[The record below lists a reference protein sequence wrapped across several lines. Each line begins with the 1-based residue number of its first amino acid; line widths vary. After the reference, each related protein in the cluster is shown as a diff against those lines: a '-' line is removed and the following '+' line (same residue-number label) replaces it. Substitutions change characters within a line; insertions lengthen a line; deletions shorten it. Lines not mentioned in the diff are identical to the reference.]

1 MHDHIDM
8 YAPCPCGSGKKYKF
22 CCHQRKQAG
31 KAATVLPLT
40 NPVDKSWRE
49 LFPGIDIPG
58 LDEAMALNQ
67 QGLRLIEQ
75 NRLDEALAPLRQ
87 AVGIAPVY
95 FPSANNLALLL
106 FHLGNLDE
114 AIAVQRKSEKASPL
128 PNAFG
133 LANLATFLYVAGQE
147 KEAERCLERLRCM
160 KLLSA
165 DICAKVC
172 ETLARFKRHQEILEL
187 AAADDFNVNAETCYF
202 TGLAAANTGDR
213 QRAMQDLQRAV
224 FSPHHGDRAKLYL
237 GRLRDGSE
245 PHSVLG
251 DWPYFT
257 PVEVLPI
264 NLFTKASPND
274 EVLDAYIGRRV
285 LVDFCE
291 ACINESPAHACD
303 SVEILGLARHPYA
316 RTIIK
321 AITFGTFGADELR
334 ETALQEMLKR
344 RELKH
349 GQIIKVFRD
358 GDWCEIQCS
367 NTKLNPDYH
376 FGAKLPRK
384 IEKRYANTVDKAFG
398 DDPRWDELG
407 DAFLDIFKKVPKHYP
422 ALFNYAISLV
432 RRGMTEEAEPLL
444 LDIIRDHPDYLFAH
458 ALLMNLYC
466 MQERFT
472 EAEELELTTRMPAET
487 HPDAMIAW
495 YMALF
500 TLHSILGNSETAIKH
515 LELARDINPDH
526 PAVEQAY
533 DGLGLYDDE
542 LV

>member
-1 MHDHIDM
+1 M
-8 YAPCPCGSGKKYKF
+8 
-22 CCHQRKQAG
+22 
-31 KAATVLPLT
+31 
-40 NPVDKSWRE
+40 DKSWQE
-49 LFPGIDIPG
+49 LDPGVDIPG
-58 LDEAMALNQ
+58 LDEATELNR
-67 QGLRLIEQ
+67 QGVRLIEQ

-87 AVGIAPVY
+87 AVDIAPAY
-95 FPSANNLALLL
+95 FPSANNLALIL

-114 AIAVQRKSEKASPL
+114 AIAVQRKSEKTSPL

-133 LANLATFLYVAGQE
+133 LANLATFLYVAGRE
-147 KEAERCLERLRCM
+147 KEAEQYLERLRGM

-187 AAADDFNVNAETCYF
+187 AATDDFIENAGTCYF
-202 TGLAAANTGDR
+202 TGVAAANTGDR

-224 FSPHHGDRAKLYL
+224 FSPQHGDRAKLYL
-237 GRLRDGSE
+237 EWLRDGSE

-251 DWPYFT
+251 DWPYFP

-264 NLFTKASPND
+264 NLFTKVSMND
-274 EVLDAYIGRRV
+274 KVLDAYKNRRA

-291 ACINESPAHACD
+291 ACINESPANAID
-303 SVEILGLARHPYA
+303 SVEILGFVKHPDARN
-316 RTIIK
+316 IIK
-321 AITFGTFGADELR
+321 AITFGTFGPDELR
-334 ETALQEMLKR
+334 EAALQTMLKR

-358 GDWCEIQCS
+358 GDWCEIQCA

-376 FGAKLPRK
+376 FGVKLPRK
-384 IEKRYANTVDKAFG
+384 IEKRYAITINKAFG
-398 DDPRWDELG
+398 DNPRWDELG
-407 DAFLDIFKKVPKHYP
+407 EAFLDIFKKVPKHYP
-422 ALFNYAISLV
+422 ALFNYAASLV

-444 LDIIRDHPDYLFAH
+444 RDIISEHPEYLFAH

-472 EAEELELTTRMPAET
+472 EAEELELATMMPAET

-495 YMALF
+495 YMALY
-500 TLHSILGNSETAIKH
+500 TLHSILGNSDIAMKH
-515 LELARDINPDH
+515 LELAHDINPDH
-526 PAVEQAY
+526 PAVEQAC
-533 DGLGLYDDE
+533 DELGLYDDE
-542 LV
+542 Y